1 MNESSGAPVS
11 TSHPEVLAREAIDS
25 FHQGNVQKALDQALL
40 LIHIT
45 DFEAEMSHLVGACF
59 HQLTSYEEALPF
71 LRRAIISN
79 PLESAYL
86 NTYGVVL
93 RKAALFEQ
101 SSRSY
106 EKAIAL
112 DPKFS
117 DAFYNRGNV
126 LVELKRK
133 DQAAD
138 NFRRC
143 LELNPT
149 HNNAHHNL
157 ANIYR
162 DRKKIDLALE
172 HYQRSDEC
180 QHFNPDMHCNWGL
193 ALQLKEHWSR
203 AIDRFEVAIN
213 QKSDHAPSYV
223 NLGGALAVQERF
235 TEACASFRRGVELDS
250 NCLDAK
256 FNLGLTLLTIG
267 QLEEGWKFYETRLSL
282 PKKVITPFPDIPV
295 WDGCLDLDSPLL
307 VWAEQGY
314 GDNIQFVR
322 YIPILIEMGINV
334 VLSTRKPLISLFQK
348 CLMPSAPPIIEHRR
362 QDLQGFSHHIPLLS
376 LPRVLNTSMS
386 TIPRMPGYLKPPVDI
401 PDKLRLKRQPFAL
414 NIGLVWASGAD
425 NKDMYEDKSMK
436 LDSLMPMFD
445 NWRNERLLVIHSL
458 QVGVDSEDVNPW
470 LNQWGVVDWS
480 HSLESFYDTAVVVK
494 QLDLVISVDTAVAH
508 IAGAMDVPVWLML
521 QHNADFRWL
530 RGRDDS
536 PWYNS
541 MTLFR
546 QKALG
551 DWDSVVLK
559 ISNRLKQLLG

>member
-1 MNESSGAPVS
+1 MNESTG
-11 TSHPEVLAREAIDS
+11 TSPFPMNHEALAQEAIQF
-25 FHQGNVQKALDQALL
+25 FHQGLVQKALDQALL
-40 LIHIT
+40 LLDST
-45 DFEAEMSHLVGACF
+45 DFEAEMNHLVGACF
-59 HQLTSYEEALPF
+59 HQLKSYEDALPF
-71 LRRAIISN
+71 LRKSVISN
-79 PLESAYL
+79 PLQPAYL

-93 RKAALFEQ
+93 RKANRLEQ
-101 SSRSY
+101 SARSY
-106 EKAIAL
+106 DKAVAL
-112 DPKFS
+112 DSEFS

-126 LVELKRK
+126 LAELERK
-133 DQAAD
+133 DQAAES
-138 NFRRC
+138 FLRC
-143 LELNPT
+143 LELNPN

-162 DRKKIDLALE
+162 DQNEVDLALD
-172 HYQRSDEC
+172 HYQRSDQCE
-180 QHFNPDMHCNWGL
+180 HHNPDMHCNWGL
-193 ALQLKEHWSR
+193 AFQLKELWAQ

-235 TEACASFRRGVELDS
+235 SEACAAFRRGVELDD
-250 NCLDAK
+250 NCHDAK

-267 QLEEGWKFYETRLSL
+267 QLEEGWKFYETRLFL

-295 WDGCLDLDSPLL
+295 WDGRLDLDSPLL

-322 YIPILIEMGINV
+322 YVLILIEMGIDV
-334 VLSTRKPLISLFQK
+334 VLSTRQPLISLFQK
-348 CLMPSAPPIIEHRR
+348 CLMPSAPPIVEHRR

-376 LPRVLNTSMS
+376 LPRVLNTSIS
-386 TIPRMPGYLKPPVDI
+386 TIPRMPGYLNPPDAV
-401 PDKLRLKRQPFAL
+401 PDSLRVSRPPFAL

-436 LDSLMPMFD
+436 LDSLMPLFD
-445 NWRNERLLVIHSL
+445 SWRNEHLLVINSL
-458 QVGVDSEDVNPW
+458 QVGADACQINPW

-480 HSLESFYDTAVVVK
+480 NSLKSFYDTAIVVK

-530 RGRDDS
+530 RGREDS

-541 MTLFR
+541 MSLFR
-546 QKALG
+546 QTTLG
-551 DWDSVVLK
+551 DWDSSLLK
-559 ISNRLKQLLG
+559 LSNRLKQLLG

>member
-1 MNESSGAPVS
+1 MIDSSITQPS
-11 TSHPEVLAREAIDS
+11 TLNPQAVAREAIEL
-25 FHQGNVQKALDQALL
+25 FHQGLVQKALDQALL
-40 LIHIT
+40 VIHIT
-45 DFEAEMSHLVGACF
+45 DFEAEMNHLVGACF
-59 HQLTSYEEALPF
+59 HQLSRHEDALPY
-71 LRRAIISN
+71 LRKAVILN
-79 PLESAYL
+79 PQQSAYL

-93 RKAALFEQ
+93 RKASRLEQ
-101 SSRSY
+101 SVRSY
-106 EKAIAL
+106 DKAIAL
-112 DPKFS
+112 DLEFS
-117 DAFYNRGNV
+117 DAYYNRGNV
-126 LVELKRK
+126 LAELKRK
-133 DQAAD
+133 DRAAD

-143 LELNPT
+143 LQLNPT

-162 DRKKIDLALE
+162 DQNKIDLALE
-172 HYQRSDEC
+172 HYQQSDKAD
-180 QHFNPDMHCNWGL
+180 HFNPDMHCNWGL
-193 ALQLKEHWSR
+193 ALQLKELWSQ

-213 QKSDHAPSYV
+213 QKSDHAPSHV

-235 TEACASFRRGVELDS
+235 SEACAAFRRGVELDD
-250 NCLDAK
+250 NCHDAK

-295 WDGCLDLDSPLL
+295 WDGRLDLDSPLL

-322 YIPILIEMGINV
+322 YIPILMEMGINV
-334 VLSTRKPLISLFQK
+334 VLSTRKPLMSLFQK
-348 CLMPSAPPIIEHRR
+348 CLTPSAPPIVEHRR

-376 LPRVLNTSMS
+376 LPRVLNTSIS
-386 TIPRMPGYLKPPVDI
+386 TIPRMPGYLNPPDPI
-401 PDKLRLKRQPFAL
+401 PDRLKIKRPPFAL

-425 NKDMYEDKSMK
+425 NKDMYEDKSLK
-436 LDSLMPMFD
+436 LDVLMPLFD

-458 QVGVDSEDVNPW
+458 QVGTDSVEINPW

-480 HSLESFYDTAVVVK
+480 NSLDSFYDTAIVVK

-508 IAGAMDVPVWLML
+508 IAGAMDVPLWLML

-541 MTLFR
+541 ASLIR
-546 QKALG
+546 QKSLG
-551 DWDSVVLK
+551 DWNSVVKK
-559 ISNRLKQLLG
+559 ISSRLTQLLG